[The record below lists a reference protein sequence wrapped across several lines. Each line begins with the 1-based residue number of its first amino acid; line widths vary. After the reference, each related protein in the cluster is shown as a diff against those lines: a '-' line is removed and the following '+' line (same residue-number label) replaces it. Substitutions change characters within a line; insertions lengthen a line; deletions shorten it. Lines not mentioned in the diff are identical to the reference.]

1 MSERCSFTS
10 EYIHNRDDYRK
21 LRDKFNQYND
31 KYLRVSPPIRLVY
44 ESISEDVP
52 IIQGK
57 TASMAVGCEYEV
69 LESVLE
75 GLVTEEPVR
84 FVILTDSSDKDT
96 MIIKDSN
103 GNVLVYDIIKNQSH
117 VIDED

>member
-10 EYIHNRDDYRK
+10 EYIHNRDDYKK
-21 LRDKFNQYND
+21 LRNKFNQYND

-44 ESISEDVP
+44 ESVSEEIP

-96 MIIKDSN
+96 MIIKDPD
-103 GNVLVYDIIKNQSH
+103 GNVLVYDII
-117 VIDED
+117 I